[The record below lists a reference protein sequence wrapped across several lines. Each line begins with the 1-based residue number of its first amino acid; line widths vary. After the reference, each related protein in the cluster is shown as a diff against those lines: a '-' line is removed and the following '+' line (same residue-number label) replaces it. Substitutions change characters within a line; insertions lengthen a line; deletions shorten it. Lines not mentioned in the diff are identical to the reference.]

1 MSQKNNVIPFPM
13 DRSIARLEVRKSVTE
28 SVLNYTLSNN
38 EWDTYEFVSEDIVDL
53 AMFGEIMSFS
63 EIVNKRLISKLA
75 EKISKLEIE
84 IQVLKL

>member
-1 MSQKNNVIPFPM
+1 MSQKNNVIPFPV
-13 DRSIARLEVRKSVTE
+13 DRSIATLEVRKSVTE
-28 SVLNYTLSNN
+28 AVLNYTLSNN

-53 AMFGEIMSFS
+53 AMFGEVMNFS

-84 IQVLKL
+84 MQVLKL